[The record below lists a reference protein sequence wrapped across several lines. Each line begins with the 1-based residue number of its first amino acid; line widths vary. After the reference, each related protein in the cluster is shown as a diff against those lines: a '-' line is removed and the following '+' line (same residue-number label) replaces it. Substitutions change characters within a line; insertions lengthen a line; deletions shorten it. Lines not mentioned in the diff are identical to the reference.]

1 MVSVTYMPANCQFA
15 TGVHLLALLAQ
26 SPDAFR
32 TSREIAES
40 TLTHPV
46 VVRRLM
52 ANLQDA
58 GMVETQKGPGGGV
71 RLARL
76 PRQITLAEVYA
87 AVETSEPLH
96 LPHTSPNKK
105 CPIGYAME
113 RVLEEIFARAEAA
126 LTGELARTTLSDV
139 LDSALARH
147 RTPSTVHDSSSTKS

>member
-1 MVSVTYMPANCQFA
+1 MPASCQFA
-15 TGVHLLALLAQ
+15 AAVHLLALLSQ

-52 ANLQDA
+52 ASLQEA
-58 GMVETQKGPGGGV
+58 GLVETQKGPGGGV

-76 PRQITLAEVYA
+76 PRQITLADVYR

-96 LPHTSPNKK
+96 LPHTQPNKN
-105 CPIGYAME
+105 CPIGQAMQSI
-113 RVLEEIFARAEAA
+113 LEEIFARAESAMI
-126 LTGELARTTLSDV
+126 GELGRTTLNDV
-139 LDSALARH
+139 LENAMAQHRALA
-147 RTPSTVHDSSSTKS
+147 P

>member
-1 MVSVTYMPANCQFA
+1 MIFVTYMPANCQFA

-26 SPDAFR
+26 SPDSFR
-32 TSREIAES
+32 TSKEIAES

-52 ANLQDA
+52 AHLQDA

-96 LPHTSPNKK
+96 FPHTAPNKN
-105 CPIGYAME
+105 CPIGHAMQSI
-113 RVLEEIFARAEAA
+113 LEEIFARAESA
-126 LTGELARTTLSDV
+126 LTAELARTTLSDV
-139 LDSALARH
+139 LDSAMARH
-147 RTPSTVHDSSSTKS
+147 GAHSSSRA